1 MTEGPENKIGLNLE
15 AVRCPECD
23 ELMPKIKVPENIQ
36 QLMWGGWVC
45 PKCGCRM
52 DKWGKPLEMK
62 RPNKPFGV

>member
-1 MTEGPENKIGLNLE
+1 MTEGTENKIGLNLE
-15 AVRCPECD
+15 TVRCPECD

-36 QLMWGGWVC
+36 QLMWGGWAC